1 MLKERISY
9 KEATALYRVSLH
21 LIQSK
26 NYPKLKSTLESFF
39 KKYNKLSPYA
49 VHALIGEIS
58 VNLPHEEF
66 DIFSEFLLNKLG
78 ISSSELEKYLKKRI
92 KIIMSDNF
100 SEMPSISYDPTNQA
114 EEIIK
119 KAIELDK
126 KLNSTNKKE
135 WSKFL
140 AA

>member
-1 MLKERISY
+1 MLKERISF

-21 LIQSK
+21 LIKSK

-39 KKYNKLSPYA
+39 KKYNELNPYA

-66 DIFSEFLLNKLG
+66 DIFSEFLLKKLA

-100 SEMPSISYDPTNQA
+100 YEMPIIAYDPTNQA
-114 EEIIK
+114 ENIIK

-126 KLNSTNKKE
+126 KLNSANKKE